1 MTVMTEQQLE
11 QITEKLKE
19 KLTDAQKEAV
29 DTLDRDLEL
38 VACAG
43 AGKTKTITH
52 RIINLIAHG
61 VNPENIVAITFT
73 RKAAAEMLGR
83 IYKIGQEVLGNTTG
97 FAGMYIG
104 TIDAFCLKLLQ
115 DHKDEYAK
123 YSVLDEVQTKVFL
136 ERYERNDQTG
146 FRDSVIDKAYNL
158 NNSWDFEKRCPYSDE
173 KFSRKLDIYAGLM
186 SMLNSNWYDRNYRN
200 KWSGDLK
207 EMLRKYNKCLSDHKY
222 FDFSSL
228 IRLMIEELDP
238 DSDQNGGQ
246 MSDFG
251 RAVFDKVKY
260 LIIDEYQDTNPSQEY
275 LTRLFKRYGDANI
288 CVVGDADQTIYQ
300 FRGSDESNI
309 LTFHERYGAKLIH
322 LNEDFRSTEAVI
334 DIASKAIG
342 VAHLDDPSY
351 VGMERGEI
359 EGAALAYEQGDTVW
373 SEFESFDKEAE
384 FIVGRIQALKENGIP
399 YMEMAIL
406 FRSRRETDY
415 GRTLVDFQKTMA
427 ERLQEAGIPYIVE
440 GLNNLFLTKE
450 YAAACEIFNYLYE
463 KMAKGYKVS
472 ENVWRNGYISGENV
486 EECEANARRSLKEAW
501 LAIDY
506 PVKESEIE
514 EAVDQ
519 LAAMSWEDKKFGHEC
534 NMQQIYQ
541 DFIGHL
547 SILAAEDDDAQRILF
562 NLGKFSKV
570 IADYELLYF
579 KEKPVFK
586 INHFYR
592 HLTKVA
598 QGLYPEG
605 MEDNVYQRGDAVRI
619 MTVHQSKGLEFT
631 AVFVPV
637 LVRDIYNG
645 EGQQFGNKIYSEL
658 DVIGDDHEDWI
669 QNYKKRRGTH
679 DGERKLFYV
688 AVTRAKKYLF
698 LTYGKNYGGKPE
710 NRSDFLEDAFR
721 SDYLKEFTDDVSYGG
736 EHLPMIEEE
745 VIPITLNF
753 SVLSNYFDCP
763 YRFKLSNMYG
773 FVQPY
778 IQEQGYGKMLHE
790 IMMHIHRAWID
801 GRTLSEDEIRSI
813 AQNALYLPF
822 ASAPQLENSLQGA
835 ISCARAYVRQNG
847 KDADKIEAAEM
858 DIYIEMGEGVS
869 VNGRI
874 DLVRRIEA
882 DGEEKT
888 AIVDLKSAGKDA
900 EQCLNAEQLKI
911 YAIGYQEMKGKD
923 PDYLMIYN
931 LDHPDGS
938 KNAGEDVVS
947 DQLIET
953 RRHVLD
959 AARAIRS
966 CELPRQKSEKCKNCY
981 VRNLCG
987 K

>member
-1 MTVMTEQQLE
+1 MMTEQLIE
-11 QITEKLKE
+11 QITEKLTNG
-19 KLTDAQKEAV
+19 LTDNQKAAV
-29 DTLDRDLEL
+29 KTLDQDLEL

-61 VNPENIVAITFT
+61 VKPENIVAITFT

-115 DHKDEYAK
+115 DHKEEYAK
-123 YSVLDEVQTKVFL
+123 YSVLDEVQTRVFL
-136 ERYERNDQTG
+136 ERYERKDQSG
-146 FRDSVIDKAYNL
+146 FRGSVVDRAFNL
-158 NNSWDFEKRCPYSDE
+158 NNSYDFESRNHYPDE
-173 KFSRKLDIYAGLM
+173 KFSKKLDIYAGLM
-186 SMLNSNWYDRNYRN
+186 AMLNSNWYDRTYRDR
-200 KWSGDLK
+200 WSDDLK

-238 DSDQNGGQ
+238 DSDQNGGR

-251 RAVFDKVKY
+251 RAVFEKVKY
-260 LIIDEYQDTNPSQEY
+260 LTIDEYQDTNPCQEH
-275 LTRLFKRYGDANI
+275 LTWLFKHYGNANI

-309 LTFHERYGAKLIH
+309 LTFHEKYNARLIH

-334 DIASKAIG
+334 DIASKVIG
-342 VAHLDDPSY
+342 VAHRNDAAY
-351 VGMERGEI
+351 VGMERGQI
-359 EGAALAYEQGDTVW
+359 EGAALAYEPGDTVW
-373 SEFESFDKEAE
+373 SEFETFDQEAD
-384 FIVGRIQALKENGIP
+384 FIVNRIKALKEIGIP

-415 GRTLVDFQKTMA
+415 GKTLVDFQKTMA

-450 YAAACEIFNYLYE
+450 YDAACEIFRYLFE
-463 KMAKGYKVS
+463 KMARGIPVS
-472 ENVWRNGYISGENV
+472 KDVWRYGYLSGDDAAEK
-486 EECEANARRSLKEAW
+486 ETQARRSLKEAW
-501 LAIDY
+501 LAIDH
-506 PVKESEIE
+506 PIE
-514 EAVDQ
+514 ESGLDRAIDQ
-519 LAAMSWEDKKFGHEC
+519 LAAIDWENRKYGHEC

-547 SILAAEDDDAQRILF
+547 SILSDEDDDAQRILF
-562 NLGKFSKV
+562 NMGKFSKV

-579 KEKPVFK
+579 KERPVFK
-586 INHFYR
+586 INHFNR

-619 MTVHQSKGLEFT
+619 MTIHQSKGLEFT

-637 LVRDIYNG
+637 LVRDIYDG
-645 EGQQFGNKIYSEL
+645 VGMQYRNKIYNEL
-658 DVIGDDHEDWI
+658 DVIGNDHADWI
-669 QNYKKRRGTH
+669 QNYDKRRGEH
-679 DGERKLFYV
+679 EGERKLVYV
-688 AVTRAKKYLF
+688 AVTRAKKYLY
-698 LTYGKNYGGKPE
+698 LTYGKNYGGKTE
-710 NRSDFLEDAFR
+710 TCSDFLEDAFA
-721 SDYLKEFTDDVSYGG
+721 SDYLKEYADGVPYGT
-736 EHLPMIEEE
+736 EHLPKVKEE

-801 GRTLSEDEIRSI
+801 GKALSDNEIRSI

-822 ASAPQLENSLQGA
+822 ASDPQLENSLQGA

-858 DIYIEMGEGVS
+858 DIFIEMGEGVS

-874 DLVRRIEA
+874 DLVRKIESG
-882 DGEEKT
+882 GEEKT

-911 YAIGYQEMKGKD
+911 YAIGYQEMTGQD

-938 KNAGEDVVS
+938 KNAGEEVVS

-953 RRHVLD
+953 RQHVLE
-959 AARAIRS
+959 AARSIRD
-966 CELPRQKSEKCKNCY
+966 CNLPRHRSDKCKNCY